1 MKLLLALVAILPLS
15 ISAQELPIRLKVGTY
30 NVGHFNQGNIG
41 GFQGGQPAAEVMRWR
56 AWIGS
61 QSLDILGVNE
71 WNKGFDKDSTLNA
84 EEQILKPFY
93 NNIYMGDRRTW
104 IYNGI
109 ATHYRLTNLR
119 KKYWAGD
126 YYAIMGDLRLGGK
139 TITVISTHIPWQEKW
154 HTAALTMFIAELKK
168 LEYFICLGDMNATDE
183 EQLRFLE
190 AGFNM
195 ANGGAQGWFCTV
207 PMAKLQGHKDNLN
220 IDNIICSKNIKIM
233 NVQAPYTGLNDQDHL
248 PVLAEVVISFDR

>member
-104 IYNGI
+104 IYNGMPP
-109 ATHYRLTNLR
+109 TTGSRT
-119 KKYWAGD
+119 
-126 YYAIMGDLRLGGK
+126 
-139 TITVISTHIPWQEKW
+139 
-154 HTAALTMFIAELKK
+154 
-168 LEYFICLGDMNATDE
+168 C
-183 EQLRFLE
+183 
-190 AGFNM
+190 
-195 ANGGAQGWFCTV
+195 
-207 PMAKLQGHKDNLN
+207 AKN
-220 IDNIICSKNIKIM
+220 
-233 NVQAPYTGLNDQDHL
+233 TGL
-248 PVLAEVVISFDR
+248 AITMRSWGISGLVARPSR